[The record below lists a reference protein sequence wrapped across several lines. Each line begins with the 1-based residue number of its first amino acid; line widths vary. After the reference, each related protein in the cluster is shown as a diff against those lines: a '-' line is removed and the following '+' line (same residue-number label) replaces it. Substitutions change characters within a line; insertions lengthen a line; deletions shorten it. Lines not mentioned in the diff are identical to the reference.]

1 MGFIHFGIQVAPINR
16 KGGVMKKLILV
27 FFILGAFSASATNL
41 IRVKTLGKSPKGQ
54 FIALE
59 EFGFK
64 NNAKVPFS
72 KIRVIN
78 VWKNKYVTKTIY
90 VTDPQNQM
98 KLEQVRAKAKKLA
111 KKQLKA
117 FNISS

>member
-1 MGFIHFGIQVAPINR
+1 MRQLF
-16 KGGVMKKLILV
+16 ML
-27 FFILGAFSASATNL
+27 FFILGSLSLNAKNL
-41 IRVKTLGKSPKGQ
+41 VKIKTLGKSPKGQ

-59 EFGFK
+59 EFGFR
-64 NNAKVPFS
+64 NNTKVPFS

-78 VWKNKYVTKTIY
+78 VWKNKYVTKTIF
-90 VTDPQNQM
+90 VTDPNSEM